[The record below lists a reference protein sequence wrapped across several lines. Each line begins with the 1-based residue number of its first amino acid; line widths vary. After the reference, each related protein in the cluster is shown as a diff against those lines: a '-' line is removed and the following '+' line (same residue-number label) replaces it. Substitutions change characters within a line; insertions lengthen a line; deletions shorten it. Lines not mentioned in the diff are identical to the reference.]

1 MKDITL
7 KVKRSELATTMA
19 QYSQKGYTPIMQGD
33 TVVTMRKKKKF
44 QIIFFLLFLLL
55 FVVPALF
62 VVLSY
67 FVDSDSELTIYVTE

>member
-7 KVKRSELATTMA
+7 KVQRSELATTMA
-19 QYSQKGYTPIMQGD
+19 KYSKQGYTPIMQGE

-44 QIIFFLLFLLL
+44 QVIFFLLFLML

-62 VVLSY
+62 VILSY
-67 FVDSDSELTIYVTE
+67 FVDSDSELTIYVEG